1 MRIGLLA
8 SILVAAAVLAQGA
21 ASAPAAAVDLRVT
34 VWSEGRQGQPR
45 TWTLRCGPM
54 SGTHPARAR
63 ACRMLARTGQP
74 FRPVPKDMLCTQV
87 FGGPD
92 EALITGTFRGR
103 RIWARFNLRDG
114 CQIARWRRLAP
125 LLPPAGTA

>member
-1 MRIGLLA
+1 MRIGLLT

-21 ASAPAAAVDLRVT
+21 APASAAAVDLRVT
-34 VWSEGRQGQPR
+34 VWWEGRQGQAR
-45 TWTLRCGPM
+45 TWTLRCGRM
-54 SGTHPARAR
+54 SGTHPARVR
-63 ACRMLARTGQP
+63 ACQMLARTERP

-92 EALITGTFRGR
+92 EALIIGKFRGS